1 MIGCTKLD
9 SMQDLEYIYC
19 FLSFFLSFFFS
30 FLGGECPAS
39 SLNAQ
44 ETVFGDL
51 SGCLI

>member
-1 MIGCTKLD
+1 MIGCTELD
-9 SMQDLEYIYC
+9 SMQDLEYIC
-19 FLSFFLSFFFS
+19 FLLPFFLSFFFS
-30 FLGGECPAS
+30 LGGECPAS